1 MAVKYFVSYFFTPV
15 DGDETMAK
23 GMERDVIM
31 LEEKP
36 ETLNDIHTMENIIYS
51 RIESEGKIRLVNYI
65 LMGEVTED

>member
-15 DGDETMAK
+15 DEDETMAK
-23 GMERDVIM
+23 GMERDVI
-31 LEEKP
+31 EVGKAP
-36 ETLNDIHTMENIIYS
+36 VTLDDIHTMENIIYS